1 MIFDDM
7 TPNRMTIRVQPDE
20 GIFLRINTLL
30 PDLEVKTEAVDL
42 DMSYRGKEVPEAY
55 EALLFDAL
63 KGVYSRRVRA
73 DEVDASWAIWTPMLK
88 YLEDEG
94 ITPREYPYGK
104 LKRLSL
110 DEACNNELLCRLNW
124 SSRFGRVC
132 DFVSAKRSRIQDRSI

>member
-1 MIFDDM
+1 MGSALDKSEATVTINFQQSPNAMIFDDM
-7 TPNRMTIRVQPDE
+7 KPNRMTIRVQPDE
-20 GIFLRINTLL
+20 GIFLRINTLM

-73 DEVDASWAIWTPMLK
+73 DEVDASWTIWTPMLK

-104 LKRLSL
+104 FK
-110 DEACNNELLCRLNW
+110 CICPQM
-124 SSRFGRVC
+124 
-132 DFVSAKRSRIQDRSI
+132 KYSIT